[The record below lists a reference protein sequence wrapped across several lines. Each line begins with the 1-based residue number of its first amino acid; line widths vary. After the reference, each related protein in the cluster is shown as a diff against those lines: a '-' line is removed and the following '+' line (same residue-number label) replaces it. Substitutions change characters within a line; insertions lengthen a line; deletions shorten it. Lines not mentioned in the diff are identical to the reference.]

1 MPRQKRPHVPKVKGC
16 YECSQRR
23 INCDRTEP
31 QCTKCMSKGIICSGF
46 GIRYRFREEV
56 STRGRIRRRG
66 DVTDGFKFS
75 VQSQDIQHVSC
86 ATSSIAPA
94 DLDSYPTLL
103 DTHTGLT
110 DQYPT
115 DALAAIQTTEFFP
128 LMTGLDMVA
137 PRSEY
142 LLAYFSNHIAPQMV
156 VMDDSYNGWRCFIL
170 PFAYADEMVMDAV
183 SAVSAFHICEK
194 GGRQRDHRPDR
205 LYAKVI
211 AGLQGRSTFR
221 ECDLQTRHSIFLA
234 IIVLLVG
241 VMVNGSSDFP
251 ILFYMLQSAL
261 EAVGGKNGLGDG
273 ELTRFLMR
281 QIRKMRVYAAPLLS
295 QEAGVQ
301 TILSS
306 AQKSFDCLYF
316 NSGLHPDH
324 SSTFD
329 LIVGL
334 RQQAYDI
341 YLQRAML
348 GRRSRRHVERIE
360 RFIDTLQSLPDDAPG
375 QHTLVWPSFI
385 AASESSIPEHQ
396 LFFKQFLEG
405 QYHLN
410 GFSNILK
417 AIELLE
423 RIWTNNNGDTW
434 PALLPESRLFVM

>member
-1 MPRQKRPHVPKVKGC
+1 MVP
-16 YECSQRR
+16 
-23 INCDRTEP
+23 
-31 QCTKCMSKGIICSGF
+31 
-46 GIRYRFREEV
+46 
-56 STRGRIRRRG
+56 
-66 DVTDGFKFS
+66 
-75 VQSQDIQHVSC
+75 
-86 ATSSIAPA
+86 
-94 DLDSYPTLL
+94 
-103 DTHTGLT
+103 
-110 DQYPT
+110 
-115 DALAAIQTTEFFP
+115 
-128 LMTGLDMVA
+128 
-137 PRSEY
+137 
-142 LLAYFSNHIAPQMV
+142 
-156 VMDDSYNGWRCFIL
+156 MDDSYNGWRCFIL
-170 PFAYADEMVMDAV
+170 PFACADGMVMDAV

-194 GGRQRDHRPDR
+194 GGRHRDHRPDKF
-205 LYAKVI
+205 YAKVI
-211 AGLQGRSTFR
+211 SGLRSRSTLK
-221 ECDLQTRHSIFLA
+221 ECDLETRQSVFLA

-261 EAVGGKNGLGDG
+261 EAVGGESGLGDG

-348 GRRSRRHVERIE
+348 GRRNIRHVDRIG
-360 RFIDTLQSLPDDAPG
+360 RFIDTLQSLPDTAPG
-375 QHTLVWPSFI
+375 QHTLIWPSFI
-385 AASESSIPEHQ
+385 AASESCLPEHQ
-396 LFFKQFLEG
+396 LFFKQFLEK
-405 QYHLN
+405 QYLLN

-417 AIELLE
+417 ALTLLE
-423 RIWTNNNGDTW
+423 RIWASENSDSW
-434 PALLPESRLFVM
+434 PSLLPESRVFVM